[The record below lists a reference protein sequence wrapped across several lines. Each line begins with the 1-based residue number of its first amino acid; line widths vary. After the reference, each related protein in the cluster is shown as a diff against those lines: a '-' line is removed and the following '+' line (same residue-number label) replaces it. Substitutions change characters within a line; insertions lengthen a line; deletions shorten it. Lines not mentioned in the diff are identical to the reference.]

1 MQLSMCE
8 KITYPFMKMPKF
20 EPWTIITQQID
31 FLYQSKHAN
40 ILEHMPPGFG
50 FHCLLN
56 AEATASPHTHTKKH
70 MIKSD
75 ISSLLHIKSFHDP
88 CLTCTSH
95 NLEYS
100 KDKHRIFTHGAS
112 TLEWFTFR
120 KEVVDK
126 FYFLPFFS
134 LPKKILFQETWE
146 QCLSVIV
153 VFPLNVWEPR
163 VQSLPRYWQ

>member
-1 MQLSMCE
+1 MNHNHTTDRFSVSIQTCKHIRTHASWLWSPLSTECR
-8 KITYPFMKMPKF
+8 
-20 EPWTIITQQID
+20 
-31 FLYQSKHAN
+31 S
-40 ILEHMPPGFG
+40 
-50 FHCLLN
+50 HCF
-56 AEATASPHTHTKKH
+56 SPHSHKEAQELNFL
-70 MIKSD
+70 IKSD

-126 FYFLPFFS
+126 FYFLPVFFS
-134 LPKKILFQETWE
+134 AKKTSFSRDMRTMLVCDCGFSPECMRTKSAI
-146 QCLSVIV
+146 
-153 VFPLNVWEPR
+153 PP
-163 VQSLPRYWQ
+163 

>member
-1 MQLSMCE
+1 MNHNHTTDPFSVSIQTCKHTRTHASRLWFPLSTECR
-8 KITYPFMKMPKF
+8 
-20 EPWTIITQQID
+20 
-31 FLYQSKHAN
+31 S
-40 ILEHMPPGFG
+40 
-50 FHCLLN
+50 HCF
-56 AEATASPHTHTKKH
+56 SPHSHKEAQELNFL
-70 MIKSD
+70 IKSD

-100 KDKHRIFTHGAS
+100 KDKHRIFTHGAR
-112 TLEWFTFR
+112 TLERFTFR

-163 VQSLPRYWQ
+163 VQSLLGIDSKGAWVPLIILSKCGH

>member
-1 MQLSMCE
+1 MWKNNLPIHENAKIWTMNHNHTTDRFSVSIQTCKHIRTHASRLWFPLSTECR
-8 KITYPFMKMPKF
+8 
-20 EPWTIITQQID
+20 
-31 FLYQSKHAN
+31 S
-40 ILEHMPPGFG
+40 
-50 FHCLLN
+50 HCF
-56 AEATASPHTHTKKH
+56 SPHSHKEAQELNFL
-70 MIKSD
+70 IKSD

-100 KDKHRIFTHGAS
+100 KDKHRIFTHGAR
-112 TLEWFTFR
+112 TLEQFTFR

-163 VQSLPRYWQ
+163 VQSLPRYW

>member
-1 MQLSMCE
+1 MNHNHTTDRFSVSIQTCKHTRTHASRLWFPLSTECR
-8 KITYPFMKMPKF
+8 
-20 EPWTIITQQID
+20 
-31 FLYQSKHAN
+31 S
-40 ILEHMPPGFG
+40 
-50 FHCLLN
+50 HCF
-56 AEATASPHTHTKKH
+56 SPHSHKEAQELNFL
-70 MIKSD
+70 IKSD

-100 KDKHRIFTHGAS
+100 KDKHRIFTHGAR

-134 LPKKILFQETWE
+134 LQILFQETWE

-153 VFPLNVWEPR
+153 VFPRNVWEPR